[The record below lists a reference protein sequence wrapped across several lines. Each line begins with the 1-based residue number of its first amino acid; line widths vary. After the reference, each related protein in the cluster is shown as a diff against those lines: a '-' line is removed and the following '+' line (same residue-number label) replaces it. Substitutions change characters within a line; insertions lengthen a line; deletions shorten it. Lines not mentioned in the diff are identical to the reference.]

1 VFDIFHKFVNVLD
14 ETNGNMN
21 DINKFDSIKSIEI
34 TLQ

>member
-1 VFDIFHKFVNVLD
+1 VFVIFQKFVNVLD

-21 DINKFDSIKSIEI
+21 NINIFDSIKSIEI

>member
-1 VFDIFHKFVNVLD
+1 MFVIFQKFVNVLD

-21 DINKFDSIKSIEI
+21 NINIFDSIKSIEI